1 MGEKMSVDEEGKES
15 ERLNRLNRLYL
26 AIIARYKD
34 YIQEKEGLSVAE
46 LPTLVTPKDEAVA
59 KKVSEIK
66 SGFGI
71 YEYDRDFRQ
80 AGSTAFSFVKDEIDG
95 VILPL
100 EFWLS
105 PKDTLEYRM
114 GDVIDKNILLCSMLV
129 SLGNPSAKVLMRIK
143 DESFSAFVY
152 YEFENKI
159 YMFDLGSD
167 VKEFSGKEA
176 MIASLGIDDDTTAY
190 EFNNQ
195 TYFDIS

>member
-1 MGEKMSVDEEGKES
+1 MSVDVEANET

-26 AIIARYKD
+26 AIISRYKE

-59 KKVSEIK
+59 KKVLEIK
-66 SGFGI
+66 NSFGI

-80 AGSTAFSFVKDEIDG
+80 AGEKAFSFVRNEIED

-105 PKDTLEYRM
+105 PKDTLAYMM

-129 SLGNPSAKVLMRIK
+129 GLGNPSAKVLMRIK
-143 DESFSAFVY
+143 DESFSAYVY
-152 YEFENKI
+152 YEFDNRV
-159 YMFDLGSD
+159 YMLGLGGSTREFD
-167 VKEFSGKEA
+167 GKEE
-176 MIASLGIDDDTTAY
+176 MISALGIDEDTTAY

>member
-1 MGEKMSVDEEGKES
+1 MGVDEEGREA
-15 ERLNRLNRLYL
+15 ERLSRLNRLYL
-26 AIIARYKD
+26 AIISRYKD

-66 SGFGI
+66 NAFGT
-71 YEYDRDFRQ
+71 YEYDRDFHQ
-80 AGSTAFSFVKDEIDG
+80 AGARAFSFVRDEIDN

-105 PKDTLEYRM
+105 PKDTLAYMM
-114 GDVIDKNILLCSMLV
+114 GDVTDKNILLCSMLV
-129 SLGNPSAKVLMRIK
+129 GLGNPSAKVLMRIK

-152 YEFENKI
+152 YEFGGRI
-159 YMFDLGSD
+159 CMFDLDNGT
-167 VKEFSGKEA
+167 KEFAGKEA
-176 MIASLGIDDDTTAY
+176 MTASLGIDEDTTAY